1 MVFCNFHF
9 FLIYRLHN
17 FPNVSFGFDHTH
29 KIFSPHPFYIEISFL
44 NILEW
49 FYNLAKLPQ
58 CKYYLFVDDISFEHF
73 FLLYTKS
80 NFWKHGFLSNITCI
94 SSYPFGYVA
103 LTTLILI
110 WESQMFNKIRIII
123 IHTQISLCILQKILF
138 AISYMVPLFE

>member
-1 MVFCNFHF
+1 MNITFEKVLFVICWQFHNKFYFCIFSWKFQIPICNNSIGWKAILMVFCNFHF

-80 NFWKHGFLSNITCI
+80 NFQKHGFLSNNTCI
-94 SSYPFGYVA
+94 
-103 LTTLILI
+103 
-110 WESQMFNKIRIII
+110 
-123 IHTQISLCILQKILF
+123 
-138 AISYMVPLFE
+138 